1 MKLRLDAFPKFTQPF
16 LRYFRVDF
24 AGQRSPSPGLILFAS
39 FVAIVGS
46 LVADAIIVAL
56 GTKIYPST
64 KGYGHFQFS
73 DYSKLTI
80 IGVIIACVG
89 WPIVTRITSSARW
102 LFYRVAIAVTVV
114 LLLPDALIWYQGS
127 PAKAVFVLVWMH
139 IAIAIVTY
147 NALVH
152 LAPVPRARHARQA
165 H

>member
-1 MKLRLDAFPKFTQPF
+1 MKLRIEAFPTFTQPF

-24 AGQRSPSPGLILFAS
+24 AGERSPSLGYVLFAS
-39 FVAIVGS
+39 LVAIVGS
-46 LVADAIIVAL
+46 EVADALIVAL

-64 KGYGHFQFS
+64 KGYGHFRFT
-73 DYSKLTI
+73 DYSTLTI

-89 WPIVTRITSSARW
+89 WPIVTRISSSARW
-102 LFYRVAIAVTVV
+102 LYYRAAIAVTIV

-139 IAIAIVTY
+139 FAIAIVTY

-152 LAPVPRARHARQA
+152 LAPVPRARHAR
-165 H
+165 